1 MRTCT
6 LIISHISSNI
16 WFFYETVSR
25 HHTALFIW
33 IRFFFDFFQ
42 ASSIETSYQEA
53 RFELEDCEWDVSK
66 AAEKIKNLRSSSDDA
81 VSTAQHMLILEQ
93 SVANFSFLS
102 RSTTRKYVTHST
114 VEDNAIVFEAKK
126 SLIELHGRLK
136 QSQIR
141 ASACERRWKHIVLR
155 CERAEVSKDK

>member
-1 MRTCT
+1 M
-6 LIISHISSNI
+6 
-16 WFFYETVSR
+16 
-25 HHTALFIW
+25 
-33 IRFFFDFFQ
+33 
-42 ASSIETSYQEA
+42 
-53 RFELEDCEWDVSK
+53 SK

-81 VSTAQHMLILEQ
+81 VSTAQYMLILEQ